1 MMTDT
6 KTYRWDPAEDIKTR
20 EDVINML
27 QVAMEENDPTF
38 LISVIGVVARSEG
51 MSKIARELKLNREG
65 LYDSFSAKGNPS
77 FATVQ
82 RVLDVLGYRLSILP
96 KNA

>member
-1 MMTDT
+1 MTHT

-38 LISVIGVVARSEG
+38 LISAIGVVARSEG

-65 LYDSFSAKGNPS
+65 LYDSLSAKGNPS
-77 FATVQ
+77 FATVL

-96 KNA
+96 KSA